1 MCLSFTCSA
10 LFRDDDTLNDY
21 YDNDDECVKKPHR
34 SAVAVARAAEID
46 VITGLGRPSWSSK
59 HGLSS
64 N

>member
-1 MCLSFTCSA
+1 M
-10 LFRDDDTLNDY
+10 RDY
-21 YDNDDECVKKPHR
+21 YTMTDNDECVKKPHQ
-34 SAVAVARAAEID
+34 SAVAIAQAAEID